1 MSELRLRP
9 TFGTA
14 AALAN
19 VLVFATAAFAA
30 LRLGPAVEPAETL
43 KLITAPGGG
52 AMLLAAEAVR
62 LAVAAAALVAVYEF
76 DGKLHAAP
84 RRLMRI
90 ATESGVVAA
99 ALLFVAGAISF
110 RMLADPAPSG
120 SEVTLRWLADT
131 MALGSLPGF
140 GAWAMLAGWAGAR
153 EGLLPRW
160 AALLGAALAIAGA
173 AAFVQPALAPAFAV
187 LALVWWA
194 TVAWTLAVVPTL
206 RQPRPDY

>member
-30 LRLGPAVEPAETL
+30 LRLGPAVEPSESL
-43 KLITAPGGG
+43 KLITAPGGPG
-52 AMLLAAEAVR
+52 MLLAAEVVR
-62 LAVAAAALVAVYEF
+62 LAAAAAALVAVYEF
-76 DGKLHAAP
+76 DAKLHAAP
-84 RRLMRI
+84 RRPMRI

-110 RMLADPAPSG
+110 RMLAGPAPSE
-120 SEVTLRWLADT
+120 SQVTLRWLADT

-160 AALLGAALAIAGA
+160 AAVAGAALALAGV
-173 AAFVQPALAPAFAV
+173 AAFVKPAFAPAFAV

-194 TVAWTLAVVPTL
+194 IVAWTLAALPAQ

>member
-9 TFGTA
+9 TLGAA

-19 VLVFATAAFAA
+19 VLVFATAALAA
-30 LRLGPAVEPAETL
+30 LRLGPAGDAGESLRLVAAE
-43 KLITAPGGG
+43 GGG
-52 AMLLAAEAVR
+52 LLLAAEAVR
-62 LAVAAAALVAVYEF
+62 LAAAAAALVAVYEF
-76 DGKLHAAP
+76 DARLNAAP
-84 RRLMRI
+84 RRVMRI

-110 RMLADPAPSG
+110 RMLAHPAPVP
-120 SEVTLRWLADT
+120 SEGTLRWLADT

-140 GAWAMLAGWAGAR
+140 GAWALLAGWAGGRA
-153 EGLLPRW
+153 GVLPRW
-160 AALLGAALAIAGA
+160 AAGLGAAMALAGV
-173 AAFVQPALAPAFAV
+173 AAFVRPAFAPAFAV

-194 TVAWTLAVVPTL
+194 SVAWTLAVSPIQ